1 MMSYQVA
8 KRVKELKRDLE
19 SALCQNNAST
29 AGAAGSAARMAGL
42 ESWLMMSDQIGANN
56 AANGTSVGEG
66 AGQTTP
72 GWTTAVGVPKVAP
85 TDSTSAGSVSE
96 TQLKN
101 CIARTW
107 TQGGDPT
114 LLLMGALT
122 KAKVS
127 TFAGIATRYRNVESR
142 QQAQIISGA
151 DVFVSDLGEHQIK
164 PSRFVRSSVILGIDP
179 EYVGVAYLQ
188 PFSTV
193 ELAKTGHAMKRLIS
207 VEATLVVQNPLAHFK
222 IADISPTK

>member
-1 MMSYQVA
+1 
-8 KRVKELKRDLE
+8 
-19 SALCQNNAST
+19 
-29 AGAAGSAARMAGL
+29 
-42 ESWLMMSDQIGANN
+42 MMSDQIGSSNT
-56 AANGTSVGEG
+56 ANGTSVGEG
-66 AGQTTP
+66 AAQTTP

-85 TDSTSAGSVSE
+85 TDSTSAGSVTE
-96 TQLKN
+96 VQLKN

-107 TQGGDPT
+107 TNGGDAT

-127 TFAGIATRYRNVESR
+127 TFTGIATRYRNVESR

-151 DVFVSDLGEHQIK
+151 DVFVSDLGEHTIK

-188 PFSTV
+188 PFATT
-193 ELAKTGHAMKRLIS
+193 ELAKTGHSMKRMIA